1 MDRIRAAAAPIS
13 AAFLA
18 LFTLFAAAEV
28 GAQSL
33 KTVDA
38 AELERLIGEARDQ
51 GAKVVVIET
60 PAGAGAAQG
69 GAAEAQLS
77 AVVEDQALQVR
88 ARFREIL
95 AGASQFADRAGETVR
110 QYDPGGSMYWPLP
123 AALLAVLFLAVGYG
137 AERMFNAWGRSHFQH
152 LFNPTPESE
161 VEKISYL
168 LLRGLMQT
176 VAIALGLAVA
186 LLVGLAFDQGET
198 HVRNTQ
204 LIIILGVTIVRAM
217 AVFFQNLFAYGTPS
231 HRLLHLSDADA
242 VRMHR
247 GLMGILVIGAI
258 SIGMCL
264 WMEALALNRDAH
276 VLALMVTTLLATVL
290 LSGFAIVE
298 RRTVAGMIL
307 GAGAVEAK
315 PGFVRLVAA
324 VWHILAVLYF
334 VVAWMVSSVRLILD
348 LPNALGLVGDP
359 VLIILFAIAGY
370 GAALLLIEWLFTR
383 RAAQRGQA
391 AVADDVDLDV
401 ADETAAEDALTEAP
415 AHGFKELAEHA
426 AAVMTVAISIW
437 LIFDLWGVNLTEDGG
452 ILHSLWEILLIG
464 FLAYLAFAGVRIAID
479 RKIAEEGGFDEE
491 PEPGEEGGAQGT
503 SRLATL
509 LPLFRNFL
517 FIVIAVIGGM
527 IALSELG
534 VDIAPLF
541 AGAGVVGL
549 AIGFGAQALIRD
561 IFSGAFFLMDDAFR
575 KGEYIDLGDVKGT
588 VEKISIRSMQ
598 LRHHMGPLHTIPFG
612 EIRHLTNYSRDWVM
626 MKLPLRLTYDTDV
639 EKVRKLIK
647 KLGQEL
653 LEHPELGEKFMQPL
667 KSQGVYQMEDSAM
680 IIRVK
685 FMTRPGDQFQVRKEV
700 YARIRALFESEGIRF
715 AHREVTVRVAETP
728 NGEPL
733 TPAQKEAVAGAV
745 RPAIE
750 AGQPAKTGSDD
761 R

>member
-1 MDRIRAAAAPIS
+1 MDRVKAVAARIS
-13 AAFLA
+13 AAFFVLCM
-18 LFTLFAAAEV
+18 LFAGAEA

-33 KTVDA
+33 RAADA
-38 AELERLIGEARDQ
+38 GELERLISEARDQ
-51 GAKVVVIET
+51 GARVVVIET
-60 PAGAGAAQG
+60 PAGAQTG
-69 GAAEAQLS
+69 GAPAPALS
-77 AVVEDQALQVR
+77 AVVEDRALQVR
-88 ARFREIL
+88 SRFHEIL
-95 AGASQFADRAGETVR
+95 AGAGQFADRAGETVR
-110 QYDPGGSMYWPLP
+110 QYDPGGSMYWPVP
-123 AALLAVLFLAVGYG
+123 AVLMAILFLAIGYG
-137 AERMFNAWGRSHFQH
+137 AERLFNAWGRSHFHH
-152 LFNPTPESE
+152 LFNPTPESQ

-168 LLRGLMQT
+168 LLRALMQL
-176 VAIALGLAVA
+176 VAVALGLVVA

-198 HVRNTQ
+198 HVRSTQ
-204 LIIILGVTIVRAM
+204 LIVILGVTIVRALSI
-217 AVFFQNLFAYGTPS
+217 FFQNLLAYDTPS
-231 HRLLHLSDADA
+231 HRLLNLNDADA
-242 VRMHR
+242 IRMHR
-247 GLMGILVIGAI
+247 GLMGILVIGAV
-258 SIGMCL
+258 SIGMCV

-276 VLALMVTTLLATVL
+276 VLALMATTLLAMIL
-290 LSGFAIVE
+290 LSGFAIAE

-307 GAGAVEAK
+307 GAGPVESK
-315 PGFVRLVAA
+315 PAFARLVAA
-324 VWHILAVLYF
+324 VWHILAMLYF
-334 VVAWMVSSVRLILD
+334 VVAWIVSSVRLILD

-359 VLIILFAIAGY
+359 VLIIFFAIAAY
-370 GAALLLIEWLFTR
+370 GAALLLIEWLFTQRAKR
-383 RAAQRGQA
+383 RGHPPAPAI
-391 AVADDVDLDV
+391 V
-401 ADETAAEDALTEAP
+401 AAESIPSDAP
-415 AHGFKELAEHA
+415 VGGFKDLAEHA
-426 AAVMTVAISIW
+426 AALLITATTVW
-437 LIFDLWGVNLTEDGG
+437 LIFGLWGVNLTDDGG

-464 FLAYLAFAGVRIAID
+464 FLAYLAFAAVRIAID

-491 PEPGEEGGAQGT
+491 PEPGEEGGSQGA

-541 AGAGVVGL
+541 AGAGVIGL
-549 AIGFGAQALIRD
+549 AIGFGAQTLIRD

-612 EIRHLTNYSRDWVM
+612 EVKHLTNYSRDWVM

-647 KLGQEL
+647 KVGQEL
-653 LEHPELGEKFMQPL
+653 LAHPELGEKFLQPL

-685 FMTRPGDQFQVRKEV
+685 FMTKPGDQFQVRKEV
-700 YARIRALFESEGIRF
+700 YARIRALFEREGIKF

-728 NGEPL
+728 NNEPL
-733 TPAQKEAVAGAV
+733 TPTQKEAVAGAV

-750 AGQPAKTGSDD
+750 ADAVPKTGSDD

>member
-1 MDRIRAAAAPIS
+1 MDRFKAVSTRIS
-13 AAFLA
+13 ATFLA
-18 LFTLFAAAEV
+18 LCTLFSVVEV

-33 KTVDA
+33 RATDA

-60 PAGAGAAQG
+60 PAGTGDAQG
-69 GAAEAQLS
+69 DAAEPNKS
-77 AVVEDQALQVR
+77 AVIEDQALQVR
-88 ARFREIL
+88 SRFREIL

-123 AALLAVLFLAVGYG
+123 AALMAVLFLVVGYG
-137 AERMFNAWGRSHFQH
+137 AETLLNRWGRSHFQH

-168 LLRGLMQT
+168 LLRGLMQI
-176 VAIALGLAVA
+176 VAIALGLALA

-204 LIIILGVTIVRAM
+204 LIVIFGVTIVRAM
-217 AVFFQNLFAYGTPS
+217 SVFFQNLFAYDTPS

-247 GLMGILVIGAI
+247 GLMGILIIGAI
-258 SIGMCL
+258 SIGTCL

-307 GAGAVEAK
+307 GAGAADAK
-315 PGFVRLVAA
+315 PGLMRLVAA

-334 VVAWMVSSVRLILD
+334 VVAWMVSSVRLVLD

-391 AVADDVDLDV
+391 TADDDTDTEV
-401 ADETAAEDALTEAP
+401 ADETASEDALTEAP
-415 AHGFKELAEHA
+415 VRGFKELAEHA

-479 RKIAEEGGFDEE
+479 RRIAEEGGFDEE

-612 EIRHLTNYSRDWVM
+612 EVRHLTNYSRDWVM

-733 TPAQKEAVAGAV
+733 THAQKEAVAGAV
-745 RPAIE
+745 RPSIE
-750 AGQPAKTGSDD
+750 ADQPPKTGSDD